1 VRHRRPR
8 RWAGD
13 HRRRVGR
20 RPDHRGDPEGARIIV
35 GADFAW
41 KSDTT
46 AIVPLHEQ
54 GGGRLLVGKP
64 TILTPPRDG
73 TQLPVDE
80 VKQAFSDL
88 HRANPIEAVVMDM
101 SRAEDVA
108 QWITDAI
115 GCDVY
120 DRSQGNAHAVSDFD
134 SMTKALRGGR
144 LKHNGDP
151 ELRRHVLNA
160 IARRLPG
167 GDLRFERPSSSRHA
181 VGQDRRVIDGL
192 TALAMAVEHVGSRP
206 PKTELLGW
214 L

>member
-1 VRHRRPR
+1 
-8 RWAGD
+8 
-13 HRRRVGR
+13 
-20 RPDHRGDPEGARIIV
+20 
-35 GADFAW
+35 
-41 KSDTT
+41 
-46 AIVPLHEQ
+46 VPLHEQ

-134 SMTKALRGGR
+134 SMTKARAQRRPRAATARPQRDRPQAPGR
-144 LKHNGDP
+144 
-151 ELRRHVLNA
+151 
-160 IARRLPG
+160 
-167 GDLRFERPSSSRHA
+167 
-181 VGQDRRVIDGL
+181 
-192 TALAMAVEHVGSRP
+192 
-206 PKTELLGW
+206 
-214 L
+214 